1 MKGYIGSVR
10 FFKNLILLLVI
21 IFIAVPT
28 AFSAHYKGEMKDLQ
42 SELAKQQNVAETIQ
56 KRNVTLEAE
65 IKRLKEHA
73 IDPDAP
79 AYQSLYPDFYAPQ
92 ELTANQAQ
100 DGMIYLTFDDGP
112 SWRTPEVLQILREE
126 NVKATFFVIG
136 RTDEQSRQ
144 WMRDIVADG
153 HTLAMHSYTHSYDQI
168 YASVEAYLE
177 DMYQIFTLIKDAT
190 GVTPTI
196 FRFPGGS
203 INGYN
208 YEVEQ
213 DIISEMLRRGFVP
226 YDWNISSGDAA
237 SGDLTPSDTIV
248 ANVVNGASGTDRG
261 VVLMHD
267 ASPKTTT
274 VAALRP
280 MIAQL
285 RSMGFQFD
293 CLHPETKPI
302 LFGYSY

>member
-21 IFIAVPT
+21 IFITVPT
-28 AFSAHYKGEMKDLQ
+28 VLAFRYKGQVKDLRAEMDARCDELQQQNEALQ
-42 SELAKQQNVAETIQ
+42 SEID
-56 KRNVTLEAE
+56 
-65 IKRLKEHA
+65 RLKDHH
-73 IDPDAP
+73 IDPDGP

-92 ELTANQAQ
+92 ELSADQEES
-100 DGMIYLTFDDGP
+100 GVIYLTFDDGP
-112 SWRTPEVLQILREE
+112 SYRTPEVLQVLREE

-136 RTDEQSRQ
+136 RADEQSRQ

-153 HTLAMHSYTHSYDQI
+153 HTLGMHTYTHSYDQI

-177 DMYQIFTLIKDAT
+177 DMYQIFTLIREAT
-190 GVTPTI
+190 GVTPTV

-208 YEVEQ
+208 YEVSQ
-213 DIISEMLRRGFVP
+213 DILTEMLRRGFVP
-226 YDWNISSGDAA
+226 YDWNVSSGDAA
-237 SGDLTPSDTIV
+237 SSDLTPSDTIV
-248 ANVVNGASGTDRG
+248 ANVVGGAYGADRG

-267 ASPKTTT
+267 AAPKTTT

-280 MIAQL
+280 MIQQL
-285 RSMGFQFD
+285 RSMGFRFD
-293 CLHPETKPI
+293 CLHPETKPV
-302 LFGYSY
+302 LFSYSY

>member
-10 FFKNLILLLVI
+10 FFKNLILLI
-21 IFIAVPT
+21 IIILIAVPT
-28 AFSAHYKGEMKDLQ
+28 VFSIRYHGKIKDLRAELTEQ
-42 SELAKQQNVAETIQ
+42 EQQVQDLQQRSETLQAE
-56 KRNVTLEAE
+56 L
-65 IKRLKEHA
+65 KRLKDHA
-73 IDPDAP
+73 IEPDAP

-92 ELTANQAQ
+92 QLTANQVE
-100 DGMIYLTFDDGP
+100 DGVIYLTFDDGP

-126 NVKATFFVIG
+126 NAKATFFVIG
-136 RTDEQSRQ
+136 RADEQSRQ

-153 HTLAMHSYTHSYDQI
+153 HTLAMHSYSHNYDQI

-177 DMYQIFTLIKDAT
+177 DMYQIFALIKDAT

-226 YDWNISSGDAA
+226 YDWNISSGDA
-237 SGDLTPSDTIV
+237 SGDLAAADTIV
-248 ANVVNGASGTDRG
+248 ANVVRGASGTDRG
-261 VVLMHD
+261 IVLMHD

-280 MIAQL
+280 MITQL
-285 RSMGFQFD
+285 RSMGFRFD

>member
-1 MKGYIGSVR
+1 MKEYIGSVR

-21 IFIAVPT
+21 IFIAVPI
-28 AFSAHYKGEMKDLQ
+28 AFSIRHRGEIKELQ
-42 SELAKQQNVAETIQ
+42 SELTKKAAVAETLQ
-56 KRNVTLEAE
+56 KRNETLEAE
-65 IKRLKEHA
+65 MKRLKEHA
-73 IDPDAP
+73 IDPTGP
-79 AYQSLYPDFYAPQ
+79 AYQSLHPDFYAPQ
-92 ELTANQAQ
+92 ELSADQAQ
-100 DGMIYLTFDDGP
+100 EGMIYLTFDDGP

-136 RTDEQSRQ
+136 HADEQSRQ

-153 HTLAMHSYTHSYDQI
+153 HTIGMHSYTHDYDRI

-177 DMYQIFTLIKDAT
+177 DMYQIFALIKETT
-190 GVTPTI
+190 GVTPTV

-213 DIISEMLRRGFVP
+213 DIVSEMLRRGFVP
-226 YDWNISSGDAA
+226 YDWNVSSGDASGNLA
-237 SGDLTPSDTIV
+237 SADTIV
-248 ANVVNGASGTDRG
+248 TNVVQGAAGTDRG
-261 VVLMHD
+261 IVLMHD
-267 ASPKTTT
+267 AAPKTTT